1 MKAVI
6 ERVKRT
12 KVIANGED
20 RGEIPF
26 GLLVFLGVGKEDT
39 EEGANWLA
47 DKIRKMRIFSDENGK
62 MNRSVQDVSG
72 GIAVISNFTLYAN
85 ASHGNRPDFFSAAFP
100 DLAEHLYQ
108 VFLQRLGQENI
119 PLVSGIFGADMQI
132 ETVCDGPVTII
143 LDTADM
149 KKGK

>member
-39 EEGANWLA
+39 EEGAN
-47 DKIRKMRIFSDENGK
+47 
-62 MNRSVQDVSG
+62 
-72 GIAVISNFTLYAN
+72 
-85 ASHGNRPDFFSAAFP
+85 
-100 DLAEHLYQ
+100 
-108 VFLQRLGQENI
+108 
-119 PLVSGIFGADMQI
+119 
-132 ETVCDGPVTII
+132 
-143 LDTADM
+143 
-149 KKGK
+149 